1 MEKERYVFLNTIDRV
16 ENFVNKIIAIDS
28 DVDLVSG
35 RYILDAKS
43 IMAIFSTCLT
53 EKLKL
58 IIRSDDE
65 DEIKLFNE
73 ITEEFK

>member
-43 IMAIFSTCLT
+43 IMAIFSICLT

-58 IIRSDDE
+58 IIRSDDK

>member
-1 MEKERYVFLNTIDRV
+1 METERYVCLNTIDRV

-35 RYILDAKS
+35 RYTLDAKS
-43 IMAIFSTCLT
+43 IMAIFSICLT

>member
-35 RYILDAKS
+35 RYILEAKS
-43 IMAIFSTCLT
+43 IMAIFSICLT

>member
-1 MEKERYVFLNTIDRV
+1 MEEERYVCLNTIDRV

-43 IMAIFSTCLT
+43 IMAIFSICLT

>member
-43 IMAIFSTCLT
+43 IMAIFSVCLT

>member
-1 MEKERYVFLNTIDRV
+1 METERYVCLNTIDRV

-43 IMAIFSTCLT
+43 IMAIFSICLT

-58 IIRSDDE
+58 IIRSDDK

>member
-16 ENFVNKIIAIDS
+16 ENFVNTIIAIDS

-43 IMAIFSTCLT
+43 IMAIFSICLT

>member
-1 MEKERYVFLNTIDRV
+1 METERYVCLNTIDRV
-16 ENFVNKIIAIDS
+16 ENFVNKIITIDS

-35 RYILDAKS
+35 RYTLNAKS
-43 IMAIFSTCLT
+43 IMSIFSICLT

>member
-1 MEKERYVFLNTIDRV
+1 MEKERYVCLNTIDRV

-35 RYILDAKS
+35 RYTLDAKS
-43 IMAIFSTCLT
+43 IMAIFSICLT

>member
-43 IMAIFSTCLT
+43 IMAIFSICLT
-53 EKLKL
+53 DKLKL

>member
-16 ENFVNKIIAIDS
+16 ENFVNKIIAINS

-43 IMAIFSTCLT
+43 IMALFSICLT
-53 EKLKL
+53 DNLKSIL
-58 IIRSDDE
+58 RSDDE
-65 DEIKLFNE
+65 NEIKLFNE

>member
-35 RYILDAKS
+35 RYTLNAKS
-43 IMAIFSTCLT
+43 IMSIFSICLT

-58 IIRSDDE
+58 IIQSDDE

>member
-1 MEKERYVFLNTIDRV
+1 METERYVCLNTIDRV

>member
-1 MEKERYVFLNTIDRV
+1 METERYVCLNTIDRV

-43 IMAIFSTCLT
+43 IMAIFSVCLT

>member
-1 MEKERYVFLNTIDRV
+1 MGTERYVYLNTIDRV

-43 IMAIFSTCLT
+43 IMAIFSICLT

>member
-1 MEKERYVFLNTIDRV
+1 MEKERYVFLNTIDKV
-16 ENFVNKIIAIDS
+16 ENFVNKIIAVDS

-43 IMAIFSTCLT
+43 IMAIFSICLT

>member
-43 IMAIFSTCLT
+43 IMAIFSICLT

-58 IIRSDDE
+58 IMRSDDE

>member
-1 MEKERYVFLNTIDRV
+1 MEKERYVCLNTIDRV

-35 RYILDAKS
+35 RYTLDAKS
-43 IMAIFSTCLT
+43 IMAIFRICLT

>member
-1 MEKERYVFLNTIDRV
+1 MEKERYINLNSIERV
-16 ENFVNKIIAIDS
+16 KNFVNKIIAIDS

-35 RYILDAKS
+35 RYTLDAKS
-43 IMAIFSTCLT
+43 IMAIFSSCLT

>member
-1 MEKERYVFLNTIDRV
+1 METERYVCLNTIDRV

-35 RYILDAKS
+35 RYTLDAKS
-43 IMAIFSTCLT
+43 IMALFSICLT

>member
-35 RYILDAKS
+35 RYTLDAKS
-43 IMAIFSTCLT
+43 IMAIFSICLT

>member
-35 RYILDAKS
+35 RYILNAKS
-43 IMAIFSTCLT
+43 IMSIFSICLT

>member
-1 MEKERYVFLNTIDRV
+1 MEKERYVNLNSIERV
-16 ENFVNKIIAIDS
+16 KKFVNQIINIES

-35 RYILDAKS
+35 RYTLDAKS
-43 IMAIFSTCLT
+43 IMAIFSICLT

>member
-1 MEKERYVFLNTIDRV
+1 METERYVCLNTIDRV

-28 DVDLVSG
+28 DVDLVCG
-35 RYILDAKS
+35 RYTLDAKS
-43 IMAIFSTCLT
+43 IMALFSICLT

>member
-28 DVDLVSG
+28 DVDLVSA

-43 IMAIFSTCLT
+43 IMAIFSSCLT

-65 DEIKLFNE
+65 DEIKLFSE

>member
-28 DVDLVSG
+28 DVDIVSG
-35 RYILDAKS
+35 RYTLDAKS
-43 IMAIFSTCLT
+43 IMAIFSICLT

>member
-1 MEKERYVFLNTIDRV
+1 MESERYVCLNTIDRV

-35 RYILDAKS
+35 RYTLDAKS
-43 IMAIFSTCLT
+43 IMALFSICLT

>member
-16 ENFVNKIIAIDS
+16 ENFVNKIITIDS

-35 RYILDAKS
+35 RYTLDAKS
-43 IMAIFSTCLT
+43 IMALFSICLT